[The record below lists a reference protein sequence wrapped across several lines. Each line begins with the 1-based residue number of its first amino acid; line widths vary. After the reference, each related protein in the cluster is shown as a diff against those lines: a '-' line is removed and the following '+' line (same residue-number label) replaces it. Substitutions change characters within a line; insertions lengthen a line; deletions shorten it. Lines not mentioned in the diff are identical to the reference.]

1 MRMLPMVSDSGA
13 KLFSV
18 SSLYFSSR
26 VRGFFNPRTTSI
38 MCSAATFGTKCNDN
52 EKKKAVKKLK
62 KTKAKKKKKKDEAES
77 KAVVVKEKK
86 RTRSD
91 REFEMDAV
99 QRFGDTTTHVPVML
113 GEVVDVFSATNWRP
127 LRSFVDCTL
136 GAAGHSS
143 AVSSFLHSPTLL

>member
-38 MCSAATFGTKCNDN
+38 LCSTATIGTKCNDN
-52 EKKKAVKKLK
+52 DKKKAAKKLK
-62 KTKAKKKKKKDEAES
+62 KTKAKKKKKDEAES

-99 QRFGDTTTHVPVML
+99 QRFGDTATHVPVML
-113 GEVVDVFSATNWRP
+113 GEVVDVFSATKWRP

-143 AVSSFLHSPTLL
+143 AVSSFLPSPTLL